1 MQAGSLQER
10 FCLLGPH
17 MDLLENYKNP
27 LAIELKFC
35 RMMKLE
41 RISAS
46 FSQNRLFPMLLMW
59 LFAKRFDLPAGHRGV
74 EPGV

>member
-1 MQAGSLQER
+1 
-10 FCLLGPH
+10 
-17 MDLLENYKNP
+17 MDLLENYKN
-27 LAIELKFC
+27 LLVIELKFC
-35 RMMKLE
+35 RIMKLA
-41 RISAS
+41 RISVS